1 MSLKLENETLQIQ
14 AIERGKI
21 INRLMAISNNN
32 EKHQNHNLQIQ
43 TNNRLVLLEE
53 TIEDWNEAENDDQEE
68 IYPNNNILITQKKQ
82 QHHRPEFS
90 ITKIYILCFSETR
103 RFQNL

>member
-21 INRLMAISNNN
+21 IKRLMTISNNY
-32 EKHQNHNLQIQ
+32 EKHQNWQFFTRSQLSKHNLQIQ

-68 IYPNNNILITQKKQ
+68 IYPNNNTLITQKKQ
-82 QHHRPEFS
+82 QHHRP
-90 ITKIYILCFSETR
+90 
-103 RFQNL
+103 